1 MASNREISVRLKA
14 EVAQYE
20 RDMGRAAKA
29 TTGFA
34 SSAQTA
40 LSNVKAAQSAQSDAA
55 GQVRVAQLRLQEVQ
69 NNGKASAASLAQA
82 EENLASAQRRSA
94 SAAEVVKAAQAEAS
108 AVAEQSSTRMGRLAM
123 AADANRESWSQVGGV
138 LTGVGV
144 AIAAVGT
151 AAMVTGIQYN
161 TLQQTSRAAL
171 TTLTGSASEANA
183 QMDQLDAFA
192 RNSPFSKATF
202 ITAQQQMLGFGVE
215 ASKVLPTLDA
225 IQNAVA
231 AFGGSNNDIAEIAF
245 IFSQIQAAGKITA
258 TDLMQLGQRGVDA
271 ATLIGSQMGM
281 TGAQIRE
288 SITAGTLPAGEA
300 LDALAAGMAEKFD
313 GAADNVKNTF
323 AGAVDRVM
331 AAWRDLSSAL
341 ASPFVGPN
349 GGGIFTAL
357 LNETADLMRAFE
369 GLPGPVK
376 GVTAAIG
383 GQAAAA
389 ALLGG
394 GFLVLAPR
402 ILTTVDALR
411 DMGLWSDK
419 TSGRMAGVGKAAG
432 VLAAA
437 LATVQV
443 ASKLFTQDDVPAGIE
458 TWSRALRGA
467 AEGSESSIR
476 TLEKL
481 ATIEAPS
488 FLGITY
494 TDDVNGLADAIK
506 NLDAGKWS
514 KFLASGGPGAS
525 NLESSAVVMERVD
538 SALSKLV
545 QEGNIE
551 EAARQFDYV
560 AQEGAKSGKG
570 VKFLM
575 EQLPGY
581 SDALAGVENSQTD
594 AAAATDQMADAAA
607 SAAERMG
614 MSVEEHEK
622 LTESAKKTADAFT
635 GLGGSFDDASVSLG
649 DWISELEEQ
658 NVALAK
664 FTENS
669 IQAARKGL
677 DEGLIASLQEAG
689 PAGALRLAE
698 LADAS
703 EKEIARAN
711 AAFRG
716 GSDAAAEF
724 QSIVAN
730 LQPEAITEFKTPGAR
745 DAISTAIE
753 VAGKYNM
760 TPEQVR
766 TVLEALDYATGDI
779 EKVLSGLNMV
789 DGKVVTATVKANAD
803 QARAVLGEVQRI
815 LNNMPLTRTIR
826 VNTVRSGDD
835 VGNAARAPSA
845 NGSLYVGPVKARA
858 AGGFDEYGRGVPR
871 VPQLRNGNQGT
882 VMWGEPETGWE
893 AYISGKPGME
903 DRNRGILADAAQRL
917 GMQVTAFADGG
928 VLDRLNA
935 QRRVRDL
942 QRDLREKER
951 YGKEP
956 KAGEPDR
963 RPKRYVLR
971 GLDRRIAQEEL
982 REARRELADLRK
994 PASQRREAVRERR
1007 EQRREDIAR
1016 GTSDF
1021 MGNANL
1027 SEAQLRSPES
1037 VERALTQSIA
1047 DMATFTML
1055 LIELKKKGASPW
1067 LLGQLQ
1073 GFGPSK
1079 GTIRLA
1085 RQYLADN
1092 AKLRSTNAL
1101 AAQAQSVAGV
1111 YGSVTT
1117 DARWDATKAW
1127 NPAISSAQ
1135 QQAVSRSVQV
1145 TVKTDDPSRLAREIR
1160 RMSEAELM
1168 GMANS
1173 AGV

>member
-40 LSNVKAAQSAQSDAA
+40 LGNVKAAQSAQSDAA

-94 SAAEVVKAAQAEAS
+94 SAADVVKAAQAEAS

-323 AGAVDRVM
+323 AGAMDRVM
-331 AAWRDLSSAL
+331 AAWRDLSSEL
-341 ASPFVGPN
+341 AAPFVGPE
-349 GGGIFTAL
+349 GGGLFTGL
-357 LNETADLMRAFE
+357 LNETADLMRGFQ

-376 GVTAAIG
+376 TTAAG
-383 GQAAAA
+383 LSGLAGVGSLAAGTF
-389 ALLGG
+389 LL
-394 GFLVLAPR
+394 LAPR
-402 ILTTVDALR
+402 IIETRRALTE
-411 DMGLWSDK
+411 MGPLANA
-419 TSGRMAGVGKAAG
+419 TASGFGKAAKATAI
-432 VLAAA
+432 LAAA
-437 LATVQV
+437 FAAIRTAASFTDSGEAEGINTYTRALLDLERGAGGAQQRLDALFQVDKQSIPGIATFRQGIDGLDE
-443 ASKLFTQDDVPAGIE
+443 AIKAIDPSKLNLEKITA
-458 TWSRALRGA
+458 ALGFESMEQSARKAFDQVDASLAAMVSSGNLKEA
-467 AEGSESSIR
+467 ERLFGSLNKQMRAEG
-476 TLEKL
+476 
-481 ATIEAPS
+481 
-488 FLGITY
+488 
-494 TDDVNGLADAIK
+494 V
-506 NLDAGKWS
+506 
-514 KFLASGGPGAS
+514 SGDKIDEVFS
-525 NLESSAVVMERVD
+525 
-538 SALSKLV
+538 
-545 QEGNIE
+545 
-551 EAARQFDYV
+551 DYR
-560 AQEGAKSGKG
+560 
-570 VKFLM
+570 
-575 EQLPGY
+575 
-581 SDALAGVENSQTD
+581 DALAGVSEEQR
-594 AAAATDQMADAAA
+594 AAVESSDKMADAAM

-622 LTESAKKTADAFT
+622 LTEAAMKTGDAFT
-635 GLGGSFDDASVSLG
+635 GLGGSFDDAKVSLG

-716 GSDAAAEF
+716 GEEAARSYE
-724 QSIVAN
+724 SVVAN
-730 LQPEAITEFKTPGAR
+730 LPQEAITEFKTPGAR

-766 TVLEALDYATGDI
+766 TVLEALDYATDDI

-789 DGKVVTATVKANAD
+789 DGKVVTAQVRANAD
-803 QARAVLGEVQRI
+803 QAKIALGEVQRI

-858 AGGFDEYGRGVPR
+858 AGGLDEYGRGVPR

-942 QRDLREKER
+942 QRDLRETEVV
-951 YGKEP
+951 GK
-956 KAGEPDR
+956 GRNR
-963 RPKRYVLR
+963 RRRRVLR
-971 GLDRRIAQEEL
+971 GLDAQIAREEL
-982 REARRELADLRK
+982 REARAELADLRR
-994 PASQRREAVRERR
+994 PVSQRRAAR
-1007 EQRREDIAR
+1007 EQRAEDISR

-1027 SEAQLRSPES
+1027 SEAQMRSPAA
-1037 VERALTQSIA
+1037 VERALSQSIA

-1073 GFGPSK
+1073 SFGPGK
-1079 GTIRLA
+1079 GTIKLA

-1101 AAQAQSVAGV
+1101 AAQAQEVSRV
-1111 YGSVTT
+1111 YGSITT

-1127 NPAISSAQ
+1127 TPAMRASTAANLTKLEQSLTVQLDGSYLDREVARL
-1135 QQAVSRSVQV
+1135 VSHHM
-1145 TVKTDDPSRLAREIR
+1145 DAGARK
-1160 RMSEAELM
+1160 M
-1168 GMANS
+1168 GAF
-1173 AGV
+1173 G